1 MICAHLFAHIFI
13 KFEQNNK
20 KNIEKWV
27 GHDLCTSPWFF
38 DTKWENKNIFL
49 KIKERKR
56 KKNREHIKKREK
68 VGNKREGRKIK
79 ERKIKIKQGKK
90 SYLSNKLL

>member
-1 MICAHLFAHIFI
+1 MICTHLLAHIFI
-13 KFEQNNK
+13 KFEQCNK
-20 KNIEKWV
+20 KNIKKWV

-38 DTKWENKNIFL
+38 DTKWKNENTYL

-56 KKNREHIKKREK
+56 KIRKHFKKREK

-79 ERKIKIKQGKK
+79 ERKRKIKRGKK
-90 SYLSNKLL
+90 ELFE

>member
-1 MICAHLFAHIFI
+1 MIYAHHLTHIFI
-13 KFEQNNK
+13 KFEQCNK

-38 DTKWENKNIFL
+38 DTKWENENTFT

-56 KKNREHIKKREK
+56 KNREHINKKGKSREKKRGK
-68 VGNKREGRKIK
+68 KNKRKK
-79 ERKIKIKQGKK
+79 EK
-90 SYLSNKLL
+90 N